1 MKDFIDKIKTAVENN
16 ETAVISA
23 NCSVSYSGRVE
34 SFLPAGD
41 RLIIIKS
48 DGNLLVHKPNGTA
61 PVNYMKE
68 GTKHEIVREENGFF
82 LKSKNTFLK
91 DFMNIHLHRIHFVN
105 SHALEDG
112 EDITVAG
119 TEKHMAEMIMEKP
132 ELIEKGFKPLSL
144 EEHTKYGFIDVF
156 GHDKNNILVVIEC
169 KRQNGDL
176 KAVTQLRRYVEKIKE
191 LKGLNKVRG
200 ILACPQISANA
211 KQMLEDWGFE
221 YKSIGPP
228 KYLEKHKKGQ
238 KKLHEF

>member
-1 MKDFIDKIKTAVENN
+1 MQQFIDKIKSAIENN

-23 NCSVSYSGRVE
+23 NCSVDYSGKVE

-48 DGNLLVHKPNGTA
+48 DGNLLVHKPKGTN

-68 GTKHEIVREENGFF
+68 GTVHQIVKEENGIL

-91 DFMNIHLHRIHFVN
+91 DYMNIHLHKIHFVN
-105 SHALEDG
+105 SHILEDN

-119 TEKHMAEMIMEKP
+119 TEEHMAEMIMEKP
-132 ELIEKGFKPLSL
+132 ELIEKGFKPLNQ

-156 GHDKNNILVVIEC
+156 GHDKNNTLVVIEC

-191 LKGLNKVRG
+191 LKGLKHVRG
-200 ILACPQISANA
+200 ILACPKISANA

-221 YKSIGPP
+221 YKMLEPP
-228 KYLEKHKKGQ
+228 SYLERHKKGQ